1 MKQTVLVTAIGTAAS
16 TTIVLPL
23 RAAGEYYIIG
33 GDIYKKNQV
42 VTAKDVDEFYTFPSA
57 IKELDAYIDFVV
69 RFCKEH
75 HVNFYFATID
85 EEIANLSKSRKKF
98 ESIGVSLCIPNHNL
112 VMTCHYKD
120 TFSDWVRDNIP
131 EIFIKRYGSCSEVT
145 DTDFPIFMKPID
157 GRASLGCRKI
167 ENKEA
172 LESMKRE
179 GVDESNFVIQQYTE
193 GEDDGKTQAREAGSS
208 ANTAP
213 ESLEVVFARMLERQ
227 AQEAEQ
233 AEKEQDSEEEK
244 QKEPLHVRIRG
255 YNDHERKAVYMEGF
269 ITPEEKHTWKVE
281 ELTVTR
287 IGNDRAFFR
296 LETNLDA
303 VVTTF
308 GGFSAREQDCKM
320 LNISVGGA
328 RILSEQ
334 LYHEGDKFLL
344 KVQLLEDR
352 PMSVMFCEVLRV
364 FEREGSKYEYGCR
377 FLELNE
383 EDQDKITQNIFAAQL
398 AERRKKRG
406 Q

>member
-1 MKQTVLVTAIGTAAS
+1 MRLFGLFGKGSKEQPKENEQKTEENSQAEITAYSGMR
-16 TTIVLPL
+16 V
-23 RAAGEYYIIG
+23 
-33 GDIYKKNQV
+33 
-42 VTAKDVDEFYTFPSA
+42 
-57 IKELDAYIDFVV
+57 
-69 RFCKEH
+69 
-75 HVNFYFATID
+75 
-85 EEIANLSKSRKKF
+85 
-98 ESIGVSLCIPNHNL
+98 
-112 VMTCHYKD
+112 
-120 TFSDWVRDNIP
+120 
-131 EIFIKRYGSCSEVT
+131 EVT
-145 DTDFPIFMKPID
+145 TFEGELLFVAKLVNL
-157 GRASLGCRKI
+157 R
-167 ENKEA
+167 ENQAVLQQYSETERSKEI
-172 LESMKRE
+172 L
-179 GVDESNFVIQQYTE
+179 QQYTE
-193 GEDDGKTQAREAGSS
+193 EEEDGKTQEAGGGAS
-208 ANTAP
+208 AGP
-213 ESLEVVFARMLERQ
+213 ESLEVVFARML
-227 AQEAEQ
+227 AEQ
-233 AEKEQDSEEEK
+233 AEKEKDSEEEK

-364 FEREGSKYEYGCR
+364 FEREDSKYEYGCR

>member
-1 MKQTVLVTAIGTAAS
+1 MRLFGLFGKGSKEQPKENEQKTEENSQAEITAYSGMR
-16 TTIVLPL
+16 V
-23 RAAGEYYIIG
+23 
-33 GDIYKKNQV
+33 
-42 VTAKDVDEFYTFPSA
+42 
-57 IKELDAYIDFVV
+57 
-69 RFCKEH
+69 
-75 HVNFYFATID
+75 
-85 EEIANLSKSRKKF
+85 
-98 ESIGVSLCIPNHNL
+98 
-112 VMTCHYKD
+112 
-120 TFSDWVRDNIP
+120 
-131 EIFIKRYGSCSEVT
+131 EVT
-145 DTDFPIFMKPID
+145 TFEGELLFVAKLVNL
-157 GRASLGCRKI
+157 R
-167 ENKEA
+167 ENQAVLQQYSETERSKEI
-172 LESMKRE
+172 L
-179 GVDESNFVIQQYTE
+179 QQYTE
-193 GEDDGKTQAREAGSS
+193 EEEDGKTQEAGSG
-208 ANTAP
+208 ANAGP
-213 ESLEVVFARMLERQ
+213 ESLEVVFARML
-227 AQEAEQ
+227 AEQ
-233 AEKEQDSEEEK
+233 AEKEKDSEEEK

>member
-1 MKQTVLVTAIGTAAS
+1 MRLFGLFGKGSKEQPKETEQKTEENSQAEITAYSGMR
-16 TTIVLPL
+16 V
-23 RAAGEYYIIG
+23 
-33 GDIYKKNQV
+33 
-42 VTAKDVDEFYTFPSA
+42 
-57 IKELDAYIDFVV
+57 
-69 RFCKEH
+69 
-75 HVNFYFATID
+75 
-85 EEIANLSKSRKKF
+85 
-98 ESIGVSLCIPNHNL
+98 
-112 VMTCHYKD
+112 
-120 TFSDWVRDNIP
+120 
-131 EIFIKRYGSCSEVT
+131 EVT
-145 DTDFPIFMKPID
+145 TFEGELLFVAKLVNL
-157 GRASLGCRKI
+157 R
-167 ENKEA
+167 ENQAVLQQYSETERSKEI
-172 LESMKRE
+172 L
-179 GVDESNFVIQQYTE
+179 QQYTE
-193 GEDDGKTQAREAGSS
+193 EEEDGKTQEAGSD
-208 ANTAP
+208 ANAGP
-213 ESLEVVFARMLERQ
+213 ESLEVVFARMLAQQ

-233 AEKEQDSEEEK
+233 AGKEQDSEEK

-296 LETNLDA
+296 LETNLEA
-303 VVTTF
+303 AVTTF

-364 FEREGSKYEYGCR
+364 FEREDSKYEYGCR

>member
-1 MKQTVLVTAIGTAAS
+1 MRLFGLFGKGSKEQPKENEQKTEENSQAEITAYSGMR
-16 TTIVLPL
+16 V
-23 RAAGEYYIIG
+23 
-33 GDIYKKNQV
+33 
-42 VTAKDVDEFYTFPSA
+42 
-57 IKELDAYIDFVV
+57 
-69 RFCKEH
+69 
-75 HVNFYFATID
+75 
-85 EEIANLSKSRKKF
+85 
-98 ESIGVSLCIPNHNL
+98 
-112 VMTCHYKD
+112 
-120 TFSDWVRDNIP
+120 
-131 EIFIKRYGSCSEVT
+131 EVT
-145 DTDFPIFMKPID
+145 TFEGELLFVAKLVNL
-157 GRASLGCRKI
+157 R
-167 ENKEA
+167 ENQAVLQQYSETERSKEI
-172 LESMKRE
+172 L
-179 GVDESNFVIQQYTE
+179 QQYTE
-193 GEDDGKTQAREAGSS
+193 EEEDGKTQEAGSG
-208 ANTAP
+208 ANAGP
-213 ESLEVVFARMLERQ
+213 ESLEVVFARML
-227 AQEAEQ
+227 AEQ
-233 AEKEQDSEEEK
+233 AEKEKDSEEEK

-328 RILSEQ
+328 RILSEEIYQ
-334 LYHEGDKFLL
+334 EGDKFLL
-344 KVQLLEDR
+344 QVKLLEDR

>member
-1 MKQTVLVTAIGTAAS
+1 MRLFGLFGKGSKEQPKENEQKTEENSQAEITAYSGMR
-16 TTIVLPL
+16 V
-23 RAAGEYYIIG
+23 
-33 GDIYKKNQV
+33 
-42 VTAKDVDEFYTFPSA
+42 
-57 IKELDAYIDFVV
+57 
-69 RFCKEH
+69 
-75 HVNFYFATID
+75 
-85 EEIANLSKSRKKF
+85 
-98 ESIGVSLCIPNHNL
+98 
-112 VMTCHYKD
+112 
-120 TFSDWVRDNIP
+120 
-131 EIFIKRYGSCSEVT
+131 EVT
-145 DTDFPIFMKPID
+145 TFEGELLFAAKLVNL
-157 GRASLGCRKI
+157 R
-167 ENKEA
+167 ENQAVLQQYSETERSKEI
-172 LESMKRE
+172 L
-179 GVDESNFVIQQYTE
+179 QQYTE
-193 GEDDGKTQAREAGSS
+193 EEEDGKTQEAGSG
-208 ANTAP
+208 ANAGP
-213 ESLEVVFARMLERQ
+213 ESLEVVFARML
-227 AQEAEQ
+227 AEQ
-233 AEKEQDSEEEK
+233 AEKEKDSEEEK

-352 PMSVMFCEVLRV
+352 PMSVMFCEVLRI
-364 FEREGSKYEYGCR
+364 FEREDSKYEYGCR

-383 EDQDKITQNIFAAQL
+383 EDQDKITQNIFATQL

>member
-1 MKQTVLVTAIGTAAS
+1 MRLFGLFGKGSKEQPKENEQKTEENSQAEITAYSGMR
-16 TTIVLPL
+16 V
-23 RAAGEYYIIG
+23 
-33 GDIYKKNQV
+33 
-42 VTAKDVDEFYTFPSA
+42 
-57 IKELDAYIDFVV
+57 
-69 RFCKEH
+69 
-75 HVNFYFATID
+75 
-85 EEIANLSKSRKKF
+85 
-98 ESIGVSLCIPNHNL
+98 
-112 VMTCHYKD
+112 
-120 TFSDWVRDNIP
+120 
-131 EIFIKRYGSCSEVT
+131 EVT
-145 DTDFPIFMKPID
+145 TFEGELLFVAKLVNL
-157 GRASLGCRKI
+157 R
-167 ENKEA
+167 ENQAVLQQYSETERSKEI
-172 LESMKRE
+172 L
-179 GVDESNFVIQQYTE
+179 QQYTE
-193 GEDDGKTQAREAGSS
+193 EEEDGKTQEAGSG
-208 ANTAP
+208 ANAGP
-213 ESLEVVFARMLERQ
+213 ESLEVVFARML
-227 AQEAEQ
+227 AEQ
-233 AEKEQDSEEEK
+233 AEKEKDSEEEK

-364 FEREGSKYEYGCR
+364 FEREDSKYEYGCR

>member
-1 MKQTVLVTAIGTAAS
+1 MRLFGLFGKGSKEQPKENEQNTEENSHAEITAYSGMR
-16 TTIVLPL
+16 V
-23 RAAGEYYIIG
+23 
-33 GDIYKKNQV
+33 
-42 VTAKDVDEFYTFPSA
+42 
-57 IKELDAYIDFVV
+57 
-69 RFCKEH
+69 
-75 HVNFYFATID
+75 
-85 EEIANLSKSRKKF
+85 
-98 ESIGVSLCIPNHNL
+98 
-112 VMTCHYKD
+112 
-120 TFSDWVRDNIP
+120 
-131 EIFIKRYGSCSEVT
+131 EVT
-145 DTDFPIFMKPID
+145 TFEGELLFVAKLVNL
-157 GRASLGCRKI
+157 R
-167 ENKEA
+167 ENQAVLQQYSETERSKEI
-172 LESMKRE
+172 LRL
-179 GVDESNFVIQQYTE
+179 QQYTE
-193 GEDDGKTQAREAGSS
+193 DEEDGKTQEAGSG
-208 ANTAP
+208 ANAGP
-213 ESLEVVFARMLERQ
+213 ESLEVVFARML
-227 AQEAEQ
+227 AEQ
-233 AEKEQDSEEEK
+233 AEKEKDSEEEK

-364 FEREGSKYEYGCR
+364 FEREDSKYEYGCR

>member
-1 MKQTVLVTAIGTAAS
+1 MRLFGLFGKGSKEQPKENEQNTEENSHAEITAYSGMR
-16 TTIVLPL
+16 V
-23 RAAGEYYIIG
+23 
-33 GDIYKKNQV
+33 
-42 VTAKDVDEFYTFPSA
+42 
-57 IKELDAYIDFVV
+57 
-69 RFCKEH
+69 
-75 HVNFYFATID
+75 
-85 EEIANLSKSRKKF
+85 
-98 ESIGVSLCIPNHNL
+98 
-112 VMTCHYKD
+112 
-120 TFSDWVRDNIP
+120 
-131 EIFIKRYGSCSEVT
+131 EVT
-145 DTDFPIFMKPID
+145 TFEGELLFVAKLVNL
-157 GRASLGCRKI
+157 R
-167 ENKEA
+167 ENQAVLQQYSETERSKEI
-172 LESMKRE
+172 LR
-179 GVDESNFVIQQYTE
+179 QYTE
-193 GEDDGKTQAREAGSS
+193 GEEDGKTQEAGSG
-208 ANTAP
+208 ANAGP
-213 ESLEVVFARMLERQ
+213 ESLEVVFARML
-227 AQEAEQ
+227 AEQ

-364 FEREGSKYEYGCR
+364 FEREDSKYEYGCR

>member
-1 MKQTVLVTAIGTAAS
+1 MRLFGLFGKGSKEQPKENEQKTEENSQAEITAYSGMR
-16 TTIVLPL
+16 V
-23 RAAGEYYIIG
+23 
-33 GDIYKKNQV
+33 
-42 VTAKDVDEFYTFPSA
+42 
-57 IKELDAYIDFVV
+57 
-69 RFCKEH
+69 
-75 HVNFYFATID
+75 
-85 EEIANLSKSRKKF
+85 
-98 ESIGVSLCIPNHNL
+98 
-112 VMTCHYKD
+112 
-120 TFSDWVRDNIP
+120 
-131 EIFIKRYGSCSEVT
+131 EVT
-145 DTDFPIFMKPID
+145 TFEGELLFVAKLVNL
-157 GRASLGCRKI
+157 R
-167 ENKEA
+167 ENQAVLQQYSETERSKEI
-172 LESMKRE
+172 L
-179 GVDESNFVIQQYTE
+179 QQYTE
-193 GEDDGKTQAREAGSS
+193 EEEDGKTQEAGSG
-208 ANTAP
+208 ANAGP
-213 ESLEVVFARMLERQ
+213 ESLEVVFARML
-227 AQEAEQ
+227 AEQ
-233 AEKEQDSEEEK
+233 AEKEKDSEEEK

-352 PMSVMFCEVLRV
+352 PMSVMFCEVLRI
-364 FEREGSKYEYGCR
+364 FEREDSKYEYGCR

-383 EDQDKITQNIFAAQL
+383 EDQDKITQNIFATQL

>member
-1 MKQTVLVTAIGTAAS
+1 MRLFGLFGKGSKEQPKENEQKTEENSQAEITAYSGMR
-16 TTIVLPL
+16 V
-23 RAAGEYYIIG
+23 
-33 GDIYKKNQV
+33 
-42 VTAKDVDEFYTFPSA
+42 
-57 IKELDAYIDFVV
+57 
-69 RFCKEH
+69 
-75 HVNFYFATID
+75 
-85 EEIANLSKSRKKF
+85 
-98 ESIGVSLCIPNHNL
+98 
-112 VMTCHYKD
+112 
-120 TFSDWVRDNIP
+120 
-131 EIFIKRYGSCSEVT
+131 EVT
-145 DTDFPIFMKPID
+145 TFEGELLFVAKLVNL
-157 GRASLGCRKI
+157 R
-167 ENKEA
+167 ENQAVLQQYSETERSKEI
-172 LESMKRE
+172 L
-179 GVDESNFVIQQYTE
+179 QQYTE
-193 GEDDGKTQAREAGSS
+193 EEEDGKTQEAGSG
-208 ANTAP
+208 ANAGP
-213 ESLEVVFARMLERQ
+213 ESLEVVFARML
-227 AQEAEQ
+227 AEQ
-233 AEKEQDSEEEK
+233 AEKEKDSEEEK

-364 FEREGSKYEYGCR
+364 FEREDSKYEYGCR

-398 AERRKKRG
+398 AERRKKVG
-406 Q
+406 AS